1 MSEEFAIEVS
11 DELAAKIHENESV
24 SDTLVAALRC
34 VYVRGSMTLPPR
46 NSRSYRKGWDSTLP
60 TPTIAMT
67 LWQNQSLQTFS
78 GNN

>member
-11 DELAAKIHENESV
+11 DELATKIHENESI

-34 VYVRGSMTLPPR
+34 VYDTGER
-46 NSRSYRKGWDSTLP
+46 DSTTLL

-67 LWQNQSLQTFS
+67 LWQKQSLQTFS